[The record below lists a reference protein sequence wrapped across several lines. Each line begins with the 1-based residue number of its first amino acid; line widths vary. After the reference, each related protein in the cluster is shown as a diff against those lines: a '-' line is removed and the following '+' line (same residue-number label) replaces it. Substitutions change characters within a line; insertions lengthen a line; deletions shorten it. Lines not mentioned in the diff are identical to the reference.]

1 MKEEQHKE
9 EEDIDFPPPP
19 VCTRLPPRPAISK
32 TSSPPKELS
41 PASDCHPPETDH
53 HLLLNGGQTEEIK
66 VDIRPHLDASSPHNC
81 TTTIIPPSFVE
92 GVELAEHVKEQQKA
106 STIEKTLVVKS
117 NSNCFKTPALPSE
130 GKKPSRCSPSVKKR
144 QKTTASAD
152 PTTEVVGKYLLSC
165 NNGQPKGSPA
175 NGTSATLAAAA
186 AVFSFNSLTAAA
198 VADVAL
204 VKYSNEELLRDF
216 VAIGK
221 HSFLCPRSQQF
232 LAKRYPGLVLRRATM
247 KTAAENHRLEAE
259 EGEEAAVEEDIINE
273 IVIDEFSLLLF
284 RSLDDYN
291 VLKDREDAIKAEEET
306 AEKQRQHE
314 ENLRMNRVKKK
325 GRRSLAELKREKKE
339 AKKRVRQ
346 ERKEQRKKERE
357 ERRQQRKLALQ
368 TSQNSGSSGGDGADA
383 GGVGGPM
390 AQLAEDMAERKR
402 QRREQR
408 KEAKVAEREKRR
420 EERRRQRQTKRGE
433 DKRAK
438 RIISNKSGTV
448 PCAPNAQPSDIS
460 SSTSSSSCNAVE
472 NVVSGLLR
480 LRDGGLLKSA
490 AEHDGSPV
498 NFKPQQLPSSS
509 SSTAEMVTA
518 SIATSTTTA
527 AAAAATKRPSSATIG
542 IAAIRRNGLMRP
554 ETTAGLLQCMPPAS
568 KMAKLEEGKLE
579 EFGGTTPSS
588 NRSLL
593 IGIAGSNGS
602 GAMQLQQTVPT
613 DASFAQQTKTL
624 HQQHQNVFKAALE
637 RDLLQKVSDAVPSLQ
652 QGGGSSTTGHLPHAD
667 QQQLNPCSFRDSD
680 LAYNFHQSLATL
692 YAIDPSLAAKAA
704 LGLPSAPFGGDSAAA
719 LDKANAVLQQ
729 SSQKLTAVSDLS
741 QQQQQQHQLVVNN
754 GRVLGVDAAALGLPS
769 TSAVLPSSASAASCG
784 VSNPPA
790 LDSHA
795 ANANLIVAS
804 QKVGRPSAAIAPT
817 SASIQQTN
825 AAAVHIPFK
834 NGRWCNMHATI
845 AHEIAKHVEA
855 QKKIANVRTTNTGGS
870 HRKQSNTTSA
880 TGCAGR
886 EHQQKTERKPSSVS
900 VATSSSS
907 SSFPAQQSN
916 EQQQQNNKNGSRGAN
931 NAMANVSAPTM
942 AQHHQ
947 QLLQLQQEQGKRT
960 GNNLLP
966 NSASSS
972 AFPMLSAASANLNL
986 QQQIALLMGQQQQQ
1000 QRISTFNDSSP
1011 LHSHGVRF
1019 PVQGAN
1025 SLGPFASSS
1034 GPLNALGGLSQFLSA
1049 NSVHPSVGSMPPHLF
1064 GGFPI
1069 QPMGPGAGS
1078 LTSGNSDAAAAA
1090 QLHQHA
1096 QLLTLLQQQANN
1108 NPQQQH
1114 HPASLSAAFALQPN
1128 SNNTNAANDSN
1139 NASAAAT
1146 QCAMAN
1152 NFLAQFGASSV
1163 ASNSVANSIAT
1174 NNINTMVAA
1183 GAGQQ
1188 PNNNS
1193 SNMLSS
1199 LVAPANLAFAANILN
1214 PTALPSLQQ
1223 QQNSL
1228 ALSQMAN
1235 TGSNNSATAAGGAHA
1250 LMHTGTF
1257 NNSSGGGGNEATGA
1271 ESILAAFLSGQ
1282 PLVTSSASNAL
1293 NSSNPAMGIEQFVRS
1308 QFGGR
1313 MDGPPMMALGNQMQL
1328 SKMTASNLIPPP
1340 PSALLSAGHLSVNPA
1355 SVINPIEQELLMM
1368 RHFGLVNQRS
1378 QQLLGASLSGAG
1390 MDSLPPQNG
1399 PPKQDTGVISTA
1411 NGSTAAAHN
1420 RHDMSR
1426 T

>member
-1 MKEEQHKE
+1 
-9 EEDIDFPPPP
+9 
-19 VCTRLPPRPAISK
+19 
-32 TSSPPKELS
+32 
-41 PASDCHPPETDH
+41 
-53 HLLLNGGQTEEIK
+53 
-66 VDIRPHLDASSPHNC
+66 
-81 TTTIIPPSFVE
+81 
-92 GVELAEHVKEQQKA
+92 
-106 STIEKTLVVKS
+106 
-117 NSNCFKTPALPSE
+117 
-130 GKKPSRCSPSVKKR
+130 
-144 QKTTASAD
+144 
-152 PTTEVVGKYLLSC
+152 
-165 NNGQPKGSPA
+165 
-175 NGTSATLAAAA
+175 
-186 AVFSFNSLTAAA
+186 
-198 VADVAL
+198 
-204 VKYSNEELLRDF
+204 
-216 VAIGK
+216 
-221 HSFLCPRSQQF
+221 
-232 LAKRYPGLVLRRATM
+232 M
-247 KTAAENHRLEAE
+247 KTAAENHHRLEAE
-259 EGEEAAVEEDIINE
+259 EGEEEAAAVVEEDIINE

-325 GRRSLAELKREKKE
+325 GRRSQAELKREKKE

-368 TSQNSGSSGGDGADA
+368 TSQNSGGADA

-438 RIISNKSGTV
+438 RISNKSSTV
-448 PCAPNAQPSDIS
+448 PCAPNVQPSDIS
-460 SSTSSSSCNAVE
+460 SSTSSSSNSVE

-480 LRDGGLLKSA
+480 LRDGGLKS

-518 SIATSTTTA
+518 SIAASTTTGA

-542 IAAIRRNGLMRP
+542 IAATRRNGLMRA

-568 KMAKLEEGKLE
+568 KMAKLEEVKLE
-579 EFGGTTPSS
+579 EFGRTTPSS

-593 IGIAGSNGS
+593 IGIAASNSS

-624 HQQHQNVFKAALE
+624 QQHQNVFKAALE

-652 QGGGSSTTGHLPHAD
+652 QGGGGSSTTGHLPHAD
-667 QQQLNPCSFRDSD
+667 QQHDNPCSFRDS
-680 LAYNFHQSLATL
+680 LAYNFHQSLATLYAIDPSLAAKALLASRPPRLVATVLLHSTSSISRWPPL

-719 LDKANAVLQQ
+719 LNKANSVLQQ
-729 SSQKLTAVSDLS
+729 SSQKFPAVSDLP
-741 QQQQQQHQLVVNN
+741 QQQHQQQHQLVVNN
-754 GRVLGVDAAALGLPS
+754 GRVLGVDAAAALGLPS
-769 TSAVLPSSASAASCG
+769 TSAVLPPPSSASASGASCG
-784 VSNPPA
+784 VSRPPPPP
-790 LDSHA
+790 LDSHP
-795 ANANLIVAS
+795 ANLAVVS
-804 QKVGRPSAAIAPT
+804 QKVGRTSAAVAPT

-825 AAAVHIPFK
+825 AAVHIPFK

-855 QKKIANVRTTNTGGS
+855 QKKIANVRTTNNTGGS
-870 HRKQSNTTSA
+870 HRKQSTTTSA
-880 TGCAGR
+880 TGCGGR
-886 EHQQKTERKPSSVS
+886 EHQQKTERKQSSVS
-900 VATSSSS
+900 VATSSS

-916 EQQQQNNKNGSRGAN
+916 EQQQQQNNKNGSRGAN
-931 NAMANVSAPTM
+931 NAMANASAPTM
-942 AQHHQ
+942 AQHH

-966 NSASSS
+966 NSASASS
-972 AFPMLSAASANLNL
+972 FPMLSAASVNLNL
-986 QQQIALLMGQQQQQ
+986 QQQIALLMGQQQQQQQQ

-1011 LHSHGVRF
+1011 LHSHGARF
-1019 PVQGAN
+1019 PVQGTN

-1034 GPLNALGGLSQFLSA
+1034 GPLNPLGGLSQFLSA
-1049 NSVHPSVGSMPPHLF
+1049 NSVHPAVGSMPPHLF

-1069 QPMGPGAGS
+1069 QPMGPGGGS

-1096 QLLTLLQQQANN
+1096 QLLALLQQQSNN
-1108 NPQQQH
+1108 NPPQQH

-1128 SNNTNAANDSN
+1128 SNNNNINAANDSN
-1139 NASAAAT
+1139 NASAAAAAT

-1163 ASNSVANSIAT
+1163 ASNSAANSNAT

-1183 GAGQQ
+1183 GAGGHQQQ
-1188 PNNNS
+1188 PNN
-1193 SNMLSS
+1193 NMLSS
-1199 LVAPANLAFAANILN
+1199 LVGPANLAFAANILN

-1223 QQNSL
+1223 QQQQNSL

-1235 TGSNNSATAAGGAHA
+1235 TGSNNAATAAGGAHA
-1250 LMHTGTF
+1250 LMHSGTF
-1257 NNSSGGGGNEATGA
+1257 NHNNNSSGNEATGA

-1282 PLVTSSASNAL
+1282 SLVTSSASNAL

-1328 SKMTASNLIPPP
+1328 SKMTGSNLIPPP

-1390 MDSLPPQNG
+1390 MDSLPSQNG

-1411 NGSTAAAHN
+1411 NGSTAAAAAHN